1 MSWPTNSRPK
11 HSGPQALDFYGMTQL
26 FGNNEHKKYAQEIK
40 DGLAELA
47 VENKKLQELWDS
59 TVVAQAALAAKLADH
74 DKKVD
79 SFLQMKS
86 QWEEQQKREKEA
98 LKDKSKEF
106 LLYSDDLNSRTVAL
120 NNKAKAIEESIA
132 ALHKDKQGWLASCSE
147 TTKALE
153 AREAAVVEAEKAL
166 AIRRKKLKEALNENE
181 TSDV

>member
-47 VENKKLQELWDS
+47 VKNKELQELWDS

-74 DKKVD
+74 DKRID
-79 SFLQMKS
+79 SFLQMKA
-86 QWEEQQKREKEA
+86 QWEEQQKKEKEA
-98 LKDKSKEF
+98 LKEKSKEF
-106 LLYSDDLNSRTVAL
+106 LLYKAHLDSQTTLI
-120 NNKAKAIEESIA
+120 NNKTKAIEESIA
-132 ALHKDKQGWLASCSE
+132 TLHKDKQGWLVSCSE
-147 TTKALE
+147 TAKALE

-181 TSDV
+181 TSNV

>member
-59 TVVAQAALAAKLADH
+59 TVVAQAALAAKLAEQ
-74 DKKVD
+74 KKIED
-79 SFLQMKS
+79 RFAQMKAE
-86 QWEEQQKREKEA
+86 WESRQTLEKAA
-98 LKDKSKEF
+98 LKEKSKEF
-106 LLYSDDLNSRTVAL
+106 LAYKEQLDSKGIAIY
-120 NNKAKAIEESIA
+120 NKEAMVEASIA
-132 ALHKDKQGWLASCSE
+132 SFNKDKQNWLASCSE

>member
-59 TVVAQAALAAKLADH
+59 TVVAQAALAAKLAEQ
-74 DKKVD
+74 KKIEDRFV
-79 SFLQMKS
+79 QMKAE
-86 QWEEQQKREKEA
+86 WESRQTLEKTA
-98 LKDKSKEF
+98 LKEKSKEF
-106 LLYSDDLNSRTVAL
+106 LAYKEQLDSRASTL
-120 NNKAKAIEESIA
+120 NNKEKAIEESIA
-132 ALHKDKQGWLASCSE
+132 ALHRDKQGWLASCSE

-181 TSDV
+181 TSDI